1 MICEILGE
9 SPTSE
14 GHISRRLTDLDDKQ
28 LIHAKKVKGSGNTR
42 YISLSSDIE
51 YVIDSIYTTILKAQI
66 EANFCDIESYV
77 ISGVKLNR
85 QNVEFSEFI

>member
-1 MICEILGE
+1 MICAILDE
-9 SPTSE
+9 SATSE

-28 LIHAKKVKGSGNTR
+28 VIHAKKVKGSGNTR

-66 EANFCDIESYV
+66 EANFSDIESYV
-77 ISGVKLNR
+77 ISAIKLNKKNITLS
-85 QNVEFSEFI
+85 QFT